1 MAGDRSSELTL
12 EFDTAFRKLA
22 AARGAYEDQPRDP
35 ERIAALGAARVL
47 LDEARTTMHDE
58 RRRLGLKPP
67 WRVAVTAVAD
77 DLVPPPLWSVD
88 HGPES

>member
-1 MAGDRSSELTL
+1 MPEDRSSELTL
-12 EFDTAFRKLA
+12 EFDHAFRNLA
-22 AARGAYEDQPRDP
+22 AARAAYEDQPRDP

-47 LDEARTTMHDE
+47 LDEARTTMEDE

-67 WRVAVTAVAD
+67 WRVAATPVAD
-77 DLVPPPLWSVD
+77 GLVPPPLWSVD